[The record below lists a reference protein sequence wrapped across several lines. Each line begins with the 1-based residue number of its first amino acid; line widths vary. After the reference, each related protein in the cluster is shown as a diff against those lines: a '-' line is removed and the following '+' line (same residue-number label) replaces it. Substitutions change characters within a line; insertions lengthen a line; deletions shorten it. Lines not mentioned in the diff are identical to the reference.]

1 MKFYDQFFTVGR
13 YIILKQYRIHD
24 DLQLMNILKWNI
36 DTSRPKTRQIQITN
50 GTLNGSKLFYLL
62 QFNPTKENICIVFLD

>member
-24 DLQLMNILKWNI
+24 DLQLMNVLKWNI
-36 DTSRPKTRQIQITN
+36 DTSRPKLIWRC
-50 GTLNGSKLFYLL
+50 TLNGSKLFYLL

>member
-24 DLQLMNILKWNI
+24 DLQLMNVLKWNI
-36 DTSRPKTRQIQITN
+36 DTSKAKINLTFN
-50 GTLNGSKLFYLL
+50 GTLNNSTVFYLL